1 MLGQFVGLRP
11 DVFKIAESTSPLWT
25 LRTSSDR
32 AAGKWRP
39 KQALN
44 PRFIIRLFRGVIS
57 DRFEST
63 VNLLHLMLAKAAET
77 LSPGTAAAFG
87 GDSLVRNQHNSFCA
101 AFRRG
106 RLMA

>member
-1 MLGQFVGLRP
+1 MIRSIRDLRDSRQQDQNGSGEMPRQLNAGQFVGLRP

-77 LSPGTAAAFG
+77 LFYC
-87 GDSLVRNQHNSFCA
+87 RN
-101 AFRRG
+101 R
-106 RLMA
+106 